1 MPDNLSTMPVGKL
14 VINLC
19 ALRGQEK
26 SPVGKLGFYT
36 GSTQKTRFYPHAY
49 AQSFLAYFSRETK
62 KLYTQSTG
70 LITVTST
77 YINKLIIRDVYK
89 NLAY

>member
-1 MPDNLSTMPVGKL
+1 MPVNLSTMVVGNLVISLCGFSGKKKSHVGKAGL
-14 VINLC
+14 
-19 ALRGQEK
+19 
-26 SPVGKLGFYT
+26 YT
-36 GSTQKTRFYPHAY
+36 AFTQKTRFYPHAY